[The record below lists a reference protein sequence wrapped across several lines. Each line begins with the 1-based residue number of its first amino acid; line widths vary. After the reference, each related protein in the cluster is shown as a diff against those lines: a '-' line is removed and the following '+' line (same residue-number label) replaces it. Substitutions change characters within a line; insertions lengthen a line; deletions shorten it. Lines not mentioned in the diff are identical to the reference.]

1 MSAGIAAGHLSEMSE
16 AEFRNSVYSPASS
29 YSTYSHEVKYIF
41 NTAEDSGDEYT
52 DYSHITTRGA
62 KHNSHTPRTLSA
74 TSHSSSAKENLT
86 PHREELEQPYHIVGA
101 STRTGTAVS
110 SRGPISPRAE
120 EVVYSTSH
128 YANGPRRPGPPQDH
142 SACERGDYYSP
153 VGELPPYPYAKHSYP
168 AWKNNNM
175 NNSHNVYSPNQPT
188 KSKNSNVHSEL
199 NKQHRNSVGGQ
210 LNTFHNHHPLNN
222 INNHPPYQQPH
233 PQASEPPYPCPPRY
247 NHQQHVRRKTWSPPA
262 LKMSLLNAASQGS
275 RVCYSNDS
283 LDFSEDNSIERKT
296 KSMSDDLDVTP
307 PRLAPISGV
316 LAQKPGPNLIRP
328 IAFKPVQMSPNHSP
342 VSHLNRRTSAPDEG
356 MGGAHEVNRPHGLKL
371 GVSMLGVRG
380 SPDSAHKSNP
390 GAFNSMTKSQHL
402 NPIGQ
407 HLNNSAADHPQHT
420 HSHPSSINS
429 SHNSSQHSSGSCHN
443 ISSNSYSN
451 LPGNSQNNLSA
462 NSSHFSGTEDNS
474 FTNEFTKPL
483 DWPSDAIPSANRL
496 SSHGAEGVLQTP
508 SPSDSGVGELEAILR
523 EKDAEINTLR
533 EVMDRNERAIFQV
546 YEERRHNWL
555 QDTQELREEY
565 ERKLKIQ
572 SRKSYKTEQVLSL
585 QVYKLQQEQKVLQ
598 EEKAKVTNERDMLRQ
613 QVEDQLSEISQLKIR
628 LDSVNG
634 CETLLSN
641 PSDSQN
647 LMEELALKNKELIT
661 VKSQL
666 HSFELDMDKRN
677 KEIADKVREIS
688 NKTDQLK
695 TLKDE
700 ISRLKNPPVLLDTA
714 SQTHAPSEVATSEN
728 MKPSMLGERD
738 KTINNLQD
746 ELLDIRAQLTA
757 LKEEHEKEREQW
769 LDEKNKVVRYQKQ
782 LQLNYVQM
790 QRKNATLENEVQQ
803 LTLELESR
811 DMKLI
816 TLEEESMC

>member
-1 MSAGIAAGHLSEMSE
+1 MASDVLCQASTMANFSAKPYAIMEFESLLATAMSYPHSNGHAPSHQRRCHRPRGLDDEVFVTGQPEVQVSRKVNE
-16 AEFRNSVYSPASS
+16 VSS
-29 YSTYSHEVKYIF
+29 
-41 NTAEDSGDEYT
+41 A
-52 DYSHITTRGA
+52 
-62 KHNSHTPRTLSA
+62 
-74 TSHSSSAKENLT
+74 SHSSHHLSQATWADTADKFTLIDSNLRHRGRSPSDSHWCNHEN
-86 PHREELEQPYHIVGA
+86 
-101 STRTGTAVS
+101 AVTQAVFYPGSIS
-110 SRGPISPRAE
+110 SG
-120 EVVYSTSH
+120 
-128 YANGPRRPGPPQDH
+128 DH
-142 SACERGDYYSP
+142 LDK
-153 VGELPPYPYAKHSYP
+153 L
-168 AWKNNNM
+168 
-175 NNSHNVYSPNQPT
+175 NS
-188 KSKNSNVHSEL
+188 
-199 NKQHRNSVGGQ
+199 
-210 LNTFHNHHPLNN
+210 
-222 INNHPPYQQPH
+222 
-233 PQASEPPYPCPPRY
+233 
-247 NHQQHVRRKTWSPPA
+247 
-262 LKMSLLNAASQGS
+262 
-275 RVCYSNDS
+275 
-283 LDFSEDNSIERKT
+283 
-296 KSMSDDLDVTP
+296 
-307 PRLAPISGV
+307 APINIRSKSV
-316 LAQKPGPNLIRP
+316 KPGPNLIRP

-380 SPDSAHKSNP
+380 SPDSAHNKSNP

-402 NPIGQ
+402 NPSGQ

-572 SRKSYKTEQVLSL
+572 NRKSYKTEQVLSL

-598 EEKAKVTNERDMLRQ
+598 EEKAKVTNERDMLRL

-688 NKTDQLK
+688 NKSDQLK